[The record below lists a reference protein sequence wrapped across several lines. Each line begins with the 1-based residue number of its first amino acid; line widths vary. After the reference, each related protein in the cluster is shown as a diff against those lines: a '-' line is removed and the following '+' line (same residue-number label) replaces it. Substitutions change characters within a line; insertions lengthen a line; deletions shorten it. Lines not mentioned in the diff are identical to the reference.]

1 MVSSTKPIFR
11 SDFSMRTFD
20 EKTMAVLKMIRE
32 QSLREDADDSIPAG
46 RKLYAI
52 PFESGWFLYSLVRLI
67 KPRLALEIGMS
78 AGMSTIFIA
87 RAITDSWRFSV
98 ASHQSS
104 AEDSGAEKLG
114 HLAAGKLYT
123 MEYDERK
130 LALGRKNLEEVGLLD
145 SVEIIE
151 GDAKVNVKKLEGNFE
166 FVFNDAEKVDY
177 LYFIKELERV
187 TRVGSVV
194 ISDNAIS
201 HRQALGNFFSYLTES
216 EKWLSQTIPIGN
228 GLEMSL
234 RVG

>member
-1 MVSSTKPIFR
+1 
-11 SDFSMRTFD
+11 MRTFD
-20 EKTMAVLKMIRE
+20 DKTMAVLKRIRE
-32 QSLREDADDSIPAG
+32 QSLREDGNDSIPAG

-52 PFESGWFLYSLVRLI
+52 PFESGWFLYTLVRLI

-87 RAITDSWRFSV
+87 RAIKDNVQSLAVSRQSLDVSSGQSAV
-98 ASHQSS
+98 ADETPPIQSS
-104 AEDSGAEKLG
+104 LMARPR
-114 HLAAGKLYT
+114 LYT

-145 SVEIIE
+145 WVEIIE
-151 GDAKVNVKKLEGNFE
+151 GDAKVNVKKLEGTFE

-187 TRVGSVV
+187 TKVGSVV

-201 HRQALGNFFSYLTES
+201 HRDMLQDFFVYLAES
-216 EKWLSQTIPIGN
+216 QKWLSQTIPIGN

-234 RVG
+234 RVE